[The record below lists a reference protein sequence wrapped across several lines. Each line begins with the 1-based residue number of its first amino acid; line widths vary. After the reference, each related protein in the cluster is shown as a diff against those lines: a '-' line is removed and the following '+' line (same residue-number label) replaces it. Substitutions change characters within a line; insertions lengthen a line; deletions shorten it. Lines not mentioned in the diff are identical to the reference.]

1 MRKKDAEHPVEKVG
15 RDLRSMMSWLEPV
28 EK

>member
-1 MRKKDAEHPVEKVG
+1 MRKKDSEHAVEKVG